1 MHDDIQRLKTAKQHS
16 RSTVMRKQPTGIE
29 NIVKGSELTINLSIV
44 TNESSDY

>member
-29 NIVKGSELTINLSIV
+29 NIVKGSELTIKFINSNQRIK
-44 TNESSDY
+44 